1 MAGLIAGLFIF
12 FGIHLVPTVGPLRQ
26 RLASWKGEGPY
37 QAVYSLIA
45 AAGLAGIIYGKS
57 VAPYV
62 PVYEPP
68 AWTAHIAWVMMWLA
82 VTIFPAAYLPTNL
95 KRVMRHPFL
104 WGVALWALAHL
115 LANGD
120 LASLLLFGAFGLYA
134 FYDMRS
140 ANRRGATLSDTRH
153 PLWRDGLLVVV
164 GTAAYILIIRLHPLL
179 FGVAVNT
186 G

>member
-1 MAGLIAGLFIF
+1 MVLLIAGLLVF
-12 FGIHLVPTVGPLRQ
+12 FGIHLVPTNVPLRQ
-26 RLASWKGEGPY
+26 RLAAWKGEGPF
-37 QAVYSLIA
+37 QAAYSLIA
-45 AAGLAGIIYGKS
+45 AIGLGGIIYGKS
-57 VAPYV
+57 LAPYV

-68 AWTAHIAWVMMWLA
+68 SWTTHIAWVLMWLA

-104 WGVALWALAHL
+104 WGVILWASAHL

-120 LASLLLFGAFGLYA
+120 LASLLLFGSFGLYA

-140 ANRRGATLSDTRH
+140 ANLRGAALSDNRY
-153 PLWRDGLLVVV
+153 PLWRDGLLVAV
-164 GTAAYILIIRLHPLL
+164 GTGAYILIIRLHPLL
-179 FGVAVNT
+179 FGVSVNP